1 MKVAEIGAVTR
12 AGALEALWQPA
23 FDNAVATELMRSGI
37 AAENWRAGGRATKEN
52 PDKENGTWW
61 ATNGFDMF
69 KSFTEWWEA
78 NNNWHIWQTP
88 QGDYGV
94 ELGLFSDFNGVPVRA
109 YADLVCYDQDGVL
122 SVVDFK
128 TGTYMPDSAMQL
140 GLYATLIE
148 HLFGVRPQHGY
159 YYNARKAIM
168 EPVTG
173 LDRWTK
179 PVFDELFGQ
188 FQVAVQHE
196 IFLPN
201 VGMLCGSCGVKD
213 FCYAYSGA
221 VGIDPLGDL

>member
-1 MKVAEIGAVTR
+1 MIVAENAAV
-12 AGALEALWQPA
+12 GFLEATWRSA
-23 FDNAVATELMRSGI
+23 FDTAVADELMKSQV
-37 AAENWRAGGRATKEN
+37 AAEHWRAGGRATKAN
-52 PDKENGTWW
+52 PNKEDGTWW
-61 ATNGFDMF
+61 ATAGFDMF
-69 KSFTEWWEA
+69 KSFTEWWQA
-78 NNNWHIWQTP
+78 NNNWYIWQTP
-88 QGDYGV
+88 QGDPGV